1 MKRIAVFFTRALATS
16 ACGEI
21 CGVETWRSAAMSL
34 TPEICGAVLN
44 GDLPALESFL
54 SAGGDINALS
64 AVPHGDTLLALAVS
78 VGNIKTIRFLLERGA
93 DPNIGGEPIFPLHL
107 ARDAQTAE
115 LLLANGARVDA
126 QSAQYRFTALALWLS
141 LYGSHS
147 MGHDLEI
154 FLVLLRH
161 GASPD
166 ARDSSGHDVL
176 EIAQQRLTSP
186 AVPPDR
192 RQALEST
199 IALLTAV
206 RAAGSWKRYSRE
218 PSVKLW
224 ALRYLALAG
233 RARAPPQLV
242 RLFGA
247 APIPKGAARTRSKR
261 LAGTPLPDE
270 VFVHVLGFWDGNH

>member
-1 MKRIAVFFTRALATS
+1 
-16 ACGEI
+16 
-21 CGVETWRSAAMSL
+21 MSL
-34 TPEICGAVLN
+34 TPEVCAAVLT

-54 SAGGDINALS
+54 SAGGDINAPD
-64 AVPHGDTLLALAVS
+64 ANGHTMPGEDTLLTLAVS
-78 VGNIKTIRFLLERGA
+78 SGNIKTIRFLLERGA
-93 DPNIGGEPIFPLHL
+93 DPKIGGHLVYPLHL

-141 LYGSHS
+141 LYGSPS
-147 MGHDLEI
+147 MGHDLET

-161 GASPD
+161 GASLD
-166 ARDSSGHDVL
+166 ARNADGQDVL
-176 EIAQQRLTSP
+176 EIAQRRLTSP

-192 RQALEST
+192 LQALESM
-199 IALLTAV
+199 IALFIAV

-233 RARAPPQLV
+233 RARAPPHFI

-261 LAGTPLPDE
+261 IAGTPLLDE
-270 VFVHVLGFWDGNH
+270 VFAHVLGFWDGNH

>member
-1 MKRIAVFFTRALATS
+1 
-16 ACGEI
+16 
-21 CGVETWRSAAMSL
+21 MSL
-34 TPEICGAVLN
+34 TPEVCAAVLN

-54 SAGGDINALS
+54 SAGGDINAPD
-64 AVPHGDTLLALAVS
+64 ANGHTMPGEDTLLTLAVS
-78 VGNIKTIRFLLERGA
+78 SGNIKTIRFLLERGA
-93 DPNIGGEPIFPLHL
+93 DPKIGGHLVYPLHL

-126 QSAQYRFTALALWLS
+126 QSAQSRSTALALWLS

-147 MGHDLEI
+147 QSMGQDLET

-161 GASPD
+161 GASLD
-166 ARDSSGHDVL
+166 ARNADGQDVL
-176 EIAQQRLTSP
+176 EIAQRRLTSP
-186 AVPPDR
+186 AVLPDR

-199 IALLTAV
+199 IALFIAV

-233 RARAPPQLV
+233 RARAPPHFI

-261 LAGTPLPDE
+261 IAGGVPLPDE
-270 VFVHVLGFWDGNH
+270 VFAHVLGFWDGNH

>member
-1 MKRIAVFFTRALATS
+1 LAKIELAHLPAVKFAA
-16 ACGEI
+16 
-21 CGVETWRSAAMSL
+21 WRSAAMSL

-44 GDLPALESFL
+44 GDLPALEAFL
-54 SAGGDINALS
+54 SAGGDINAPD
-64 AVPHGDTLLALAVS
+64 AMPGDTVLTLAVS

-93 DPNIGGEPIFPLHL
+93 DPNIGGSPIYPLHL

-141 LYGSHS
+141 LYGSPS
-147 MGHDLEI
+147 MGHDLET
-154 FLVLLRH
+154 FLVLLRR
-161 GASPD
+161 GASLD

-176 EIAQQRLTSP
+176 EIAQLRLTSP

-192 RQALEST
+192 RQALESM

-224 ALRYLALAG
+224 ALRYLALAS
-233 RARAPPQLV
+233 RARAPPHFI

-261 LAGTPLPDE
+261 LVGTPLPDE
-270 VFVHVLGFWDGNH
+270 VFAHVLGFWDGNH

>member
-1 MKRIAVFFTRALATS
+1 
-16 ACGEI
+16 
-21 CGVETWRSAAMSL
+21 MSL
-34 TPEICGAVLN
+34 IPEVCAAVLN

-54 SAGGDINALS
+54 SAGGDINAPD
-64 AVPHGDTLLALAVS
+64 ANGHTMPGEDTLLTLAVS
-78 VGNIKTIRFLLERGA
+78 SGNIETIRFLLERGA
-93 DPNIGGEPIFPLHL
+93 DPKIGGHLVYPLHL

-126 QSAQYRFTALALWLS
+126 QSAHSRSTALALWLE
-141 LYGSHS
+141 LFGSRS
-147 MGHDLEI
+147 TGQDSELI
-154 FLVLLRH
+154 LVLLRH
-161 GASPD
+161 GASLD
-166 ARDSSGHDVL
+166 VRNASGHDVL
-176 EIAQQRLTSP
+176 EIAQRLIHVVVQPETS
-186 AVPPDR
+186 
-192 RQALEST
+192 QALEST

-233 RARAPPQLV
+233 RARAPPHFI

-261 LAGTPLPDE
+261 FAGGASLPDE
-270 VFVHVLGFWDGNH
+270 VFAHVLGFWDGNH